1 MMMSTHWFS
10 ARDLGDGLTHITE
23 PHVHTYLRCNI
34 WHLRGRDTDVV
45 IDSGL
50 GLVSLVEAF
59 PELFAGRRV
68 LAVATHYHFDHV
80 GGLHE
85 FEHRAIHESEA
96 DFISDPAEMTGRLHT
111 RGATAADLA
120 PLAEV
125 GYDLPVEA
133 ELLSAAPYDGFD
145 SEDYSLTT
153 CTATRLLH
161 DGDVVELGDRSLEVL
176 HLPGH
181 SRGSIGLWDP
191 DRRVLFSGDAVYD
204 GPLLDF
210 GRDAD
215 VAAYCRT
222 MRRLRDIPARQ
233 VHGGHEASFD
243 GERLRAICDD
253 YLERR
258 EGSAEASGSG
268 SESESPSGPAGS
280 P

>member
-1 MMMSTHWFS
+1 MHAPDWFR
-10 ARDLGDGLTHITE
+10 AQDLGDGLTHITE

-50 GLVSLVEAF
+50 GLVSLVESF
-59 PELFAGRRV
+59 PDLFAGRRV

-85 FEHRAIHESEA
+85 FDDRAIHEAEA
-96 DFISDPAEMTGRLHT
+96 HLIADATEMTGRLHT
-111 RGATAADLA
+111 RGASPADLA
-120 PLAEV
+120 QLAEV

-133 ELLSAAPYDGFD
+133 ELLTAAPVPGFD
-145 SEDYSLTT
+145 SDDYSLTP

-181 SRGSIGLWDP
+181 SPGSIGLWDP

-210 GRDAD
+210 ASDAD
-215 VAAYCRT
+215 VAAYCDT
-222 MRRLRDIPARQ
+222 MRRLRDLPARQ

-243 GERLRAICDD
+243 GTRLREICDD
-253 YLERR
+253 YLQRC
-258 EGSAEASGSG
+258 
-268 SESESPSGPAGS
+268 SPGP
-280 P
+280 